1 MLAVLVLLA
10 AGCSSRDGSGAG
22 SEASTQA
29 AAGEIGEDSNASAEQ
44 APEGNGTGGTA
55 SGEAGSG
62 ILQAADPNRKLVK
75 TQTAEME
82 TTEFDAFTAWVQENI
97 RKAGGYIENASVSG
111 KETGGTA
118 FRHASYV
125 LRIPETGLDTFMEE
139 LKTEGNVLYYT
150 ESVEDI
156 TLNYTDT
163 ESHIAALEQEQE
175 ALMDMLSQSGDLD
188 TLLAIQS
195 RLTEAGKLRIPAADL

>member
-1 MLAVLVLLA
+1 MLCWLSWFCWRPGAA
-10 AGCSSRDGSGAG
+10 AGDGSGAG

-75 TQTAEME
+75 TQTARNGDYGVRRVYCLGAGKHSEGRG
-82 TTEFDAFTAWVQENI
+82 I
-97 RKAGGYIENASVSG
+97 YRKCQCVR

-118 FRHASYV
+118 LPACQ
-125 LRIPETGLDTFMEE
+125 LRSADPGNRAGYLYGR
-139 LKTEGNVLYYT
+139 TEDRRKCALLYGICGGP
-150 ESVEDI
+150 S
-156 TLNYTDT
+156 
-163 ESHIAALEQEQE
+163 
-175 ALMDMLSQSGDLD
+175 
-188 TLLAIQS
+188 
-195 RLTEAGKLRIPAADL
+195 P